1 MVVEGQTG
9 FLVDEGDYMGM
20 ADAMIKL
27 TRDPAL
33 AARIGS
39 QAQQHISA
47 NFTSSRTL
55 PELWSVL
62 LRAIDER
69 PHKRNA

>member
-27 TRDPAL
+27 ARDPAL
-33 AARIGS
+33 AARVGR

-62 LRAIDER
+62 LRAIDEG
-69 PHKRNA
+69 PHKRKA